1 MTNARML
8 AAALSLA
15 LSLPMAAQAALPSD
29 RSTPSEDM
37 ERDLADARK
46 EVRADLAKARQ
57 DLMTENLTLGHGF
70 NFGRHAAKPGDDRDL
85 PEAEITVDGDFL
97 VDGKAQAI
105 DAAQRRQL
113 LAYRKQVV
121 DIALD
126 GVEAGQVAAD
136 AALDAVGGSW
146 VSIMFNA
153 MTGRLERRVESAVKQ
168 HIEPM
173 VAGICRQLP
182 AVMDSQQRLAASLPA
197 FRPYADL
204 EQRDIDDCESD
215 LRQDFAS
222 N

>member
-8 AAALSLA
+8 AAALGLC
-15 LSLPMAAQAALPSD
+15 LSLPMAAQAGLPSD
-29 RSTPSEDM
+29 RGTPGDDVEQELS
-37 ERDLADARK
+37 DARR
-46 EVRADLAKARQ
+46 EVRTELAKARQ
-57 DLMTENLTLGHGF
+57 ELMTENLSLGHGF
-70 NFGRHAAKPGDDRDL
+70 NFGRHGRHDRDDL

-97 VDGKAQAI
+97 VDGKVQAI
-105 DAAQRRQL
+105 DAGQRRQL

-121 DIALD
+121 AIALD
-126 GVEAGQVAAD
+126 GIEAGQVAAE

-146 VSIMFNA
+146 ISVMFNA
-153 MTGRLERRVESAVKQ
+153 MSGRLERRVENAVKQ

-182 AVMDSQQRLAASLPA
+182 AVMDSQQRIAASLPA

-204 EQRDIDDCESD
+204 EQRDIDECESE
-215 LRQDFAS
+215 LRRDFAS